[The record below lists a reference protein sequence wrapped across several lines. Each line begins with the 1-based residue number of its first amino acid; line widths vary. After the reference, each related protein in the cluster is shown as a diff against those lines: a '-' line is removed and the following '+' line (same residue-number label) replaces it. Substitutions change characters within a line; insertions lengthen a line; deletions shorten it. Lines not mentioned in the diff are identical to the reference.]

1 LEEDPEVGHELR
13 VDEEHAR
20 RLERAQDAEE
30 AEAGHRQVLDAVDA
44 RCEHEARRH
53 VDQQRE
59 RGGEVCERGPLGQQ
73 DGAHADEE
81 LDGGAD
87 AVDEHVGRVAV
98 RGELSVRALDDL
110 FLDVVRLDEK
120 VDGDEVGCDCRD
132 WPHRRGWEVEH
143 GLVVV
148 GELGGVLQHQAREGE
163 ELAARPRVRDHG
175 AHRRREAGVE
185 QAVRQLWRR
194 CGHVCERVVGED
206 ARHVGAARGLGEEVL
221 LALLG
226 ADRVRVL
233 LRARGARLVLAL
245 APHENLR
252 RPDVVRD
259 GVDAEGEEEPDGRV
273 DEAGADVAREEDVQS
288 VVDGLGEEVAARAV
302 GRRVRRHVV
311 PDQPDG
317 GAAVCEDPEVRQQA
331 VVEVEHL
338 ERLQRAQHAVQPKHG
353 DDQVPDAHARR
364 EQRASR
370 HVDEERH
377 RRRRPRP
384 ERVVSVEDGAQPE
397 AQLHE
402 GEEAVHRHHR
412 RCVRP
417 RLCRRP
423 RRGGHLAVRAADDG
437 PLDEVRLHPR
447 EGGEEEQGDRERPV
461 ERVLN
466 KVVLRLVVVWKLGEP
481 RKALLDERD
490 RVLECTDGDRR
501 ADDEDRVELEV
512 GERHSLY

>member
-1 LEEDPEVGHELR
+1 MHTHNQQYQKCNKNSSVEEARTNLVVYSAGARPLR
-13 VDEEHAR
+13 VRAAQTQRQCSPKPAVAFRQQSRGRRPASRALAPRLAPRRGLGRLSAGEAR
-20 RLERAQDAEE
+20 PPPRG
-30 AEAGHRQVLDAVDA
+30 EAGRPEGVGP
-44 RCEHEARRH
+44 H
-53 VDQQRE
+53 V
-59 RGGEVCERGPLGQQ
+59 
-73 DGAHADEE
+73 EE
-81 LDGGAD
+81 
-87 AVDEHVGRVAV
+87 
-98 RGELSVRALDDL
+98 
-110 FLDVVRLDEK
+110 
-120 VDGDEVGCDCRD
+120 
-132 WPHRRGWEVEH
+132 
-143 GLVVV
+143 
-148 GELGGVLQHQAREGE
+148 EGE
-163 ELAARPRVRDHG
+163 D
-175 AHRRREAGVE
+175 
-185 QAVRQLWRR
+185 
-194 CGHVCERVVGED
+194 ED
-206 ARHVGAARGLGEEVL
+206 AR
-221 LALLG
+221 
-226 ADRVRVL
+226 
-233 LRARGARLVLAL
+233 
-245 APHENLR
+245 
-252 RPDVVRD
+252 
-259 GVDAEGEEEPDGRV
+259 RV
-273 DEAGADVAREEDVQS
+273 DEAGGDVAREEDVQS

-311 PDQPDG
+311 PNQPDG